1 MFFQLHPCWRD
12 IPPPTPSW
20 HLSSLNPTPGT
31 LGRSTWTSS
40 GENWP
45 PRLNWA
51 VIKTHQWLTEPWNGG
66 YLIRIG
72 SISIYNSLYNPTN
85 RGEMMTVQL
94 SCWCFLFSTLTWTS
108 EGLPR
113 RKCLSKKS
121 HSRFMFFESSR
132 PKNKNKDYTS
142 SHNHGSQKWVPPIV
156 VTFLKYS
163 NFPLEKH
170 QQKSQLN
177 IFLGRKVDL
186 VIICVV
192 FLAMRQNKQSYCI
205 RWRFEESDRNRLG
218 EIQAIFLNSQIWVNS
233 PRESPPVF
241 CTKKWFAVSR
251 CVFVDDGVSPLHQ
264 PDVSPVH
271 QPDVL
276 TVFWGEDFF
285 QVRWDCGILD
295 RALPKPGTS
304 QTGHNGS

>member
-1 MFFQLHPCWRD
+1 
-12 IPPPTPSW
+12 
-20 HLSSLNPTPGT
+20 
-31 LGRSTWTSS
+31 
-40 GENWP
+40 
-45 PRLNWA
+45 
-51 VIKTHQWLTEPWNGG
+51 
-66 YLIRIG
+66 
-72 SISIYNSLYNPTN
+72 
-85 RGEMMTVQL
+85 MTVQL

-156 VTFLKYS
+156 VTFQILQFSTWKA
-163 NFPLEKH
+163 PTKITVKH
-170 QQKSQLN
+170 FSGSYGR
-177 IFLGRKVDL
+177 LGNNLCCFFWLWDKTNKVIVSAGDSRKVTES
-186 VIICVV
+186 
-192 FLAMRQNKQSYCI
+192 FGGNSGNF
-205 RWRFEESDRNRLG
+205 FELSNL
-218 EIQAIFLNSQIWVNS
+218 WVNS
-233 PRESPPVF
+233 PRESPRVF

-264 PDVSPVH
+264 PNVSPVY

-295 RALPKPGTS
+295 RALPKPGTMGPNITNQSSRLVGGCWSS
-304 QTGHNGS
+304 QLRECQMDHLPFA